1 MSKITLNFNSDVV
14 QLLKDN
20 DINVNDGKLILIA
33 LYFNLR
39 PTFVPDDLKHKIFKL
54 GLFTYDKSKKEIKWK
69 FDIFNTG
76 EIDWLD
82 EYRDLFKNVNKE
94 RKGDKKTVNNK
105 LKKFMINYPTVTKE
119 QIINATK
126 LYLREQNPTYVMDS
140 GYFIEKN
147 GNSKIL
153 EYLNRLNKEKEV
165 TTFDNGFI

>member
-20 DINVNDGKLILIA
+20 KINVNDGKLVLIA
-33 LYFNLR
+33 LYFNLK
-39 PTFVPDDLKHKIFKL
+39 PTFVPDDLKRKIFNL

-69 FDIFNTG
+69 FDLFNTG

-82 EYRDLFKNVNKE
+82 EYRNLFIVVNKS
-94 RKGDKKTVNNK
+94 RGGGKQTVLNK

-153 EYLNRLNKEKEV
+153 EYLNRLDKEEV
-165 TTFDNGFI
+165 LTFEEKFV

>member
-1 MSKITLNFNSDVV
+1 MSKITLNFNTDVV

-39 PTFVPDDLKHKIFKL
+39 PTFVPDDLKHKISKL

-69 FDIFNTG
+69 FDIFNQS

-105 LKKFMINYPTVTKE
+105 LKKFMINYPKVTKE

-153 EYLNRLNKEKEV
+153 EYLNRLNKEEV

>member
-1 MSKITLNFNSDVV
+1 MSKITLNFNTDVV

-33 LYFNLR
+33 LYFNLK

-54 GLFTYDKSKKEIKWK
+54 GLFTYDKYKKEIKWK
-69 FDIFNTG
+69 FDIFNQS
-76 EIDWLD
+76 EIDWLE
-82 EYRDLFKNVNKE
+82 EYRNLFKNVNKE

-153 EYLNRLNKEKEV
+153 EYLNRLDKEEEV

>member
-1 MSKITLNFNSDVV
+1 MSKITLNFNYDVV

-20 DINVNDGKLILIA
+20 KINVNDGKLVLIA
-33 LYFNLR
+33 LYFNLK
-39 PTFVPDDLKHKIFKL
+39 PTFVPDDLKHKIFNL

-69 FDIFNTG
+69 FDLFNTG

-82 EYRDLFKNVNKE
+82 EYRNLFIVVNKS
-94 RKGDKKTVNNK
+94 RGGGKQTVLNK

-153 EYLNRLNKEKEV
+153 EYLNRLGKEEEV
-165 TTFDNGFI
+165 STFEENFV

>member
-1 MSKITLNFNSDVV
+1 MSKITLNFNTDVV

-39 PTFVPDDLKHKIFKL
+39 PTFVPDDLKYKISKL

-69 FDIFNTG
+69 FDIFNQS

-153 EYLNRLNKEKEV
+153 EYLNRLNKEEV

>member
-1 MSKITLNFNSDVV
+1 MSKITLNFNTDVV

-20 DINVNDGKLILIA
+20 DININDGKLILIA

-69 FDIFNTG
+69 FDIFNQS

-119 QIINATK
+119 QIINAAK

-153 EYLNRLNKEKEV
+153 EYLNRLDKEEV

>member
-1 MSKITLNFNSDVV
+1 MSKITLNFNTDVV

-54 GLFTYDKSKKEIKWK
+54 GLFTYNKSKKEIKWK
-69 FDIFNTG
+69 FDIFNQS

-119 QIINATK
+119 QIINSTK

-153 EYLNRLNKEKEV
+153 EYLNRLDKEKEV

>member
-1 MSKITLNFNSDVV
+1 MSKITLNFNTDVV

-54 GLFTYDKSKKEIKWK
+54 GLFTYNKSKKEIKWK
-69 FDIFNTG
+69 FDIFNQS

-119 QIINATK
+119 QIINSTK
-126 LYLREQNPTYVMDS
+126 LYLREQNPTYIMDS

-153 EYLNRLNKEKEV
+153 EYLNRLDKEKEV

>member
-20 DINVNDGKLILIA
+20 KINVNDGKLVLIA
-33 LYFNLR
+33 LYFNLK
-39 PTFVPDDLKHKIFKL
+39 PTFVPDDLKHKIFNL

-69 FDIFNTG
+69 FDLFNTG

-82 EYRDLFKNVNKE
+82 EYRNLFIVVNKS
-94 RKGDKKTVNNK
+94 RGGGKQTVLNK

-153 EYLNRLNKEKEV
+153 EYLNRLDKEEEV
-165 TTFDNGFI
+165 STFEENFI

>member
-14 QLLKDN
+14 HLLKDN

-69 FDIFNTG
+69 FDIFNQS

-94 RKGDKKTVNNK
+94 RKGDKKTVSNK
-105 LKKFMINYPTVTKE
+105 LKKFMIHYPTVTKE

-153 EYLNRLNKEKEV
+153 EYLNRLDKEKEV

>member
-1 MSKITLNFNSDVV
+1 MSKITLNFNTDVV

-33 LYFNLR
+33 LYFNLK
-39 PTFVPDDLKHKIFKL
+39 PTFVPDNLKHKIFKL
-54 GLFTYDKSKKEIKWK
+54 GLFTYDKYRKEIKWK
-69 FDIFNTG
+69 FDIFNQS
-76 EIDWLD
+76 EIDWLE

-94 RKGDKKTVNNK
+94 RKGDKKTVNHK
-105 LKKFMINYPTVTKE
+105 LKKFMIHYPTVTKE

-153 EYLNRLNKEKEV
+153 EYLNRLDKEKEV

>member
-20 DINVNDGKLILIA
+20 KINVNDGKLVLIA
-33 LYFNLR
+33 LYFNLK
-39 PTFVPDDLKHKIFKL
+39 PTFVPDDLKHKIFNL

-69 FDIFNTG
+69 FDLFNTG

-82 EYRDLFKNVNKE
+82 EYRNLFIVVNKS
-94 RKGDKKTVNNK
+94 RGGGKQTVLNK

-153 EYLNRLNKEKEV
+153 EYLNKLDKGEEV
-165 TTFDNGFI
+165 STFEENFV

>member
-1 MSKITLNFNSDVV
+1 MSNITLNFNPDVV
-14 QLLKDN
+14 ELLKEN
-20 DINVNDGKLILIA
+20 NININDGKLVLIA
-33 LYFNLR
+33 LYFNLK

-54 GLFTYDKSKKEIKWK
+54 GLFIYDNHRKKIKWE

-82 EYRDLFKNVNKE
+82 EYRDLFHVVNKN
-94 RKGDKKTVNNK
+94 RSGNKQTVLNK
-105 LKKFMINYPTVTKE
+105 LKKFMIHYPTVTKE

-153 EYLNRLNKEKEV
+153 EYLNRLDKEKEV

>member
-14 QLLKDN
+14 HLLKDN

-69 FDIFNTG
+69 FDIFNQS

-94 RKGDKKTVNNK
+94 RKGDKKTVSNK

-119 QIINATK
+119 QIINAAK

-153 EYLNRLNKEKEV
+153 EYLNRLDKEEEV
-165 TTFDNGFI
+165 TTFDNGFV

>member
-1 MSKITLNFNSDVV
+1 MSKITLNFNTDVV
-14 QLLKDN
+14 RLLKDN

-39 PTFVPDDLKHKIFKL
+39 PTFVPDDLKQKIFKL

-69 FDIFNTG
+69 FDIFNQS

-153 EYLNRLNKEKEV
+153 EYLNRLDKEKEV

>member
-1 MSKITLNFNSDVV
+1 MSKITLNFNTDVV

-33 LYFNLR
+33 LYFNLK
-39 PTFVPDDLKHKIFKL
+39 PTFVPDDLKHKISKL

-69 FDIFNTG
+69 FDIFNQS

-119 QIINATK
+119 QIFNATK

-153 EYLNRLNKEKEV
+153 EYLNRLNKEEV